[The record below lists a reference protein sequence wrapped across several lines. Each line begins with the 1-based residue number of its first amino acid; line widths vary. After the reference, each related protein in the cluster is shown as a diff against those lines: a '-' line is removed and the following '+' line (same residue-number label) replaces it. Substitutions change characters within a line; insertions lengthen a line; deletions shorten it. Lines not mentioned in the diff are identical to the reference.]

1 MPSSLLT
8 VVLAVSVLQSPQ
20 NPPALSSQPP
30 QPPAPAE
37 KPEQP
42 ALSPDD
48 LPVSLGRIQRELG
61 ETPVL
66 RTELDRPVFRTEVI
80 GRKPTIEDIL
90 GPDFAKGRPN
100 YGGMTHQEFLDMVTP
115 NDVRGYAAFS
125 NGEAFTVAATSFLL
139 QWALQKAVAKFRD
152 ARTERQKEEARREV
166 QEALRE
172 LERARAKAGLPP
184 R

>member
-1 MPSSLLT
+1 MLTSFST
-8 VVLAVSVLQSPQ
+8 VVLAVSLLQSPQ
-20 NPPALSSQPP
+20 APPVPASQASQPP
-30 QPPAPAE
+30 AQAE

-42 ALSPDD
+42 PLSPDD

-61 ETPVL
+61 ETPAL

-139 QWALQKAVAKFRD
+139 QWALQKAVAKFRE